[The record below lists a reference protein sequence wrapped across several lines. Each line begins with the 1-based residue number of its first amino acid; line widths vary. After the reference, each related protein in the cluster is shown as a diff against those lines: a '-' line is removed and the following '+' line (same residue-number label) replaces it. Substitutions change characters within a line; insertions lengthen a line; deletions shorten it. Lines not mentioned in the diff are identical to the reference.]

1 MNLLERVAVTAP
13 VFFIGM
19 PRSGTT
25 VIFEAFA
32 RHPRLGWPSNF
43 NRSYPT
49 HPWLNASRR
58 VLDNSLVNAY
68 GHKNQYGR
76 KGKLSY
82 YLPQPSEAYNFW
94 NAVTE
99 PDFSRDWMR
108 KRAAPPQV
116 AEHTRSAATSILRW
130 QGKHRF
136 TAKLTG
142 PSRIEYLSSIF
153 PDAYFI
159 HVIRD
164 GRAVVD
170 SLLRV
175 DFWQARGGF
184 EGPFWRGGLDEKDNA
199 MWEENDRDPGVL
211 TGLQWRKVIEVA
223 RLEAANIPGHYMEVR
238 YETLMK
244 EPHEE
249 ITRMFMFCGLNDES
263 RAHRQIRRGAKFHNM
278 NNKFRENFD
287 AEYLAKLTPSMQPL
301 LQELGYI

>member
-1 MNLLERVAVTAP
+1 MGSPATVEAP

-32 RHPRLGWPSNF
+32 RHPQLGWPSNF
-43 NRSYPT
+43 NRSYPE
-49 HPWLNASRR
+49 HPWLNILRR
-58 VLDNSLVNAY
+58 VLDNSLVSAY

-94 NAVTE
+94 NAVAE
-99 PDFSRDWMR
+99 PDFSREWMR
-108 KRAAPPQV
+108 GRTAPPKV
-116 AEHTRSAATSILRW
+116 AERTRSAAAAILRW
-130 QGKHRF
+130 QGRPRF

-142 PSRIEYLSSIF
+142 PSRMEYLSSIF
-153 PDAYFI
+153 PDAYFV

-175 DFWQARGGF
+175 DFWQAGGGF
-184 EGPFWRGGLDEKDNA
+184 EAPFWRGGLDEKDIA
-199 MWEENDRDPGVL
+199 LWEETDSDPGVL

-223 RLEAANIPGHYMEVR
+223 RLEAADLPARYMEIC
-238 YETLMK
+238 YEKFMID
-244 EPHEE
+244 PHEE
-249 ITRMFMFCGLNDES
+249 ITRMYTFCGLKDQS
-263 RAHRQIRRGAKFHNM
+263 RAHQQIKRGVDFRNM
-278 NNKFRENFD
+278 NHKFRENFD
-287 AEYLAKLTPSMQPL
+287 AEYLAKLTPSMEPL
-301 LQELGYI
+301 LGQLGFL